1 MDENFMSKT
10 GREENEGSGFVS
22 KAGISALGDVVENH
36 GFTGAETKRVLKDG
50 RIGKSMFD
58 GSPEPDE
65 RTGTPHAK
73 RSSHTK
79 GERAT
84 NDTANPAEPNVESG
98 MPIAARRMTATA
110 ARKCA
115 ASALNASTGEDDEA
129 VTPDEAYESF
139 RRAQRGLSY
148 ANGRL
153 SRNSH
158 ATGSTS
164 GQPDSFGQEGFD
176 IPTSSSRPSRAG
188 RAQRADRNAPAVA
201 TGKDVYNTEAARDPF
216 GISTTS
222 KNIPS
227 TPKRPRLFDSGRRP
241 EPAPLPDKPHHIDR
255 MQRRRAVLAARS
267 KASTASEVEKCSSSL
282 GARAKAAFSIKAP
295 TAQTAGKAAISG
307 SIALVAMAFIVIASL
322 LTTFVL
328 FMGTGEEKK
337 ANFGALEGN
346 AAIVAQYL
354 SGKGLD
360 NVSIAAILGNMQQES
375 GIDPARCQDGG
386 PGRGLLQ
393 WEEGSD
399 RFAELCRRASNA
411 GKQWT
416 DIYVQLD
423 FMTDEAPG
431 VFDTYSTM
439 YHVYP
444 TGAIAGLGTH
454 MSFEEWKNV
463 DDIEWATESW
473 ERVYTRASLPMME
486 ARIAAAKDYLE
497 KLNSPGG
504 VWGGQDYASATPA
517 QKAMVDA
524 AVSGNMYGTVGGQC
538 EAWVERVYQAAG
550 HAYPY
555 MCCATGAWEAWGVST
570 SQTGIPV
577 GACVYGR
584 SNPWMGGGCH
594 PDYGHV
600 GIYLG
605 DGMVASNNGGS
616 SPTIQTLAE
625 WGAVF
630 PYKGWGWCG
639 GTPLN

>member
-1 MDENFMSKT
+1 MGEIFTPDA
-10 GREENEGSGFVS
+10 GREENEGNGFVA
-22 KAGISALGDVVENH
+22 KDGISALQDVVENR
-36 GFTGAETKRVLKDG
+36 GFTGSEKKRVLEDG
-50 RIGKSMFD
+50 RVGKSMFD
-58 GSPEPDE
+58 RSPEPDE
-65 RTGTPHAK
+65 PAGATRPKQTAHAE
-73 RSSHTK
+73 
-79 GERAT
+79 GVRAK
-84 NDTANPAEPNVESG
+84 DGAGNPAEPPADGRMLNG
-98 MPIAARRMTATA
+98 TRRMTTMAARRA
-110 ARKCA
+110 A
-115 ASALNASTGEDDEA
+115 ASALNAGTGEDDESI
-129 VTPDEAYESF
+129 TPDEAYEDIRSV
-139 RRAQRGLSY
+139 QRGLSY
-148 ANGRL
+148 AKERL
-153 SRNSH
+153 SRSE
-158 ATGSTS
+158 AAAESAP
-164 GQPDSFGQEGFD
+164 GQTPSVEQEGFEAAK
-176 IPTSSSRPSRAG
+176 SRARTAG
-188 RAQRADRNAPAVA
+188 NGSAQPADADVPAI
-201 TGKDVYNTEAARDPF
+201 TSGKDVCSTEAARDPF
-216 GISTTS
+216 AISEATS
-222 KNIPS
+222 SNPS
-227 TPKRPRLFDSGRRP
+227 TPKQPRIFNSGRRA
-241 EPAPLPDKPHHIDR
+241 EPGLPPDRPPHIER
-255 MQRRRAVLAARS
+255 MRQRRTVLAARNGS
-267 KASTASEVEKCSSSL
+267 SPASEVAKNSSSL
-282 GARAKAAFSIKAP
+282 GARAKAAFSVKAP

-307 SIALVAMAFIVIASL
+307 SVALAAMAFIVIASL

-423 FMTDEAPG
+423 FMMDEAPG

-463 DDIEWATESW
+463 DEIEWATESW